1 MTAVYGEILMKRKI
15 NQIKT
20 FLLRRKGLHLWLA
33 ADLILL
39 AGFYLC
45 RGQRAWMNAL
55 TEHVT
60 GPFRRALGDLCYR
73 TEISVMEV
81 ISVLAVVAGAAYLL
95 WSIAAVIRTG
105 GHRLDRAYGAL
116 LGAAC
121 AIVMVYDIF
130 WLLWGVNF
138 WADSFQD
145 KSGIRAQPV
154 AREELTAVT
163 AYFARQLSLAAD
175 RVPRDEYGLFDV
187 PREEIL
193 EKSDAVYEG
202 AEALFPFLEF
212 ADKGVKP
219 MAFSRLMSEID
230 FTGFYCPYTGE
241 SNVNVDS
248 PACLL
253 PSTAAHELAHQRG
266 VASEQECNFL
276 AVLAST
282 TSGDAAYE
290 YSGWLMGYIHLGN
303 ALYAADPDAYWAIRD
318 TLPETV
324 LTDLQHNNAY
334 WAQFRDST
342 VQKVSNK
349 VYDGLLKGYGEER
362 GIQSYGTVVDML
374 VVYYRD
380 V

>member
-1 MTAVYGEILMKRKI
+1 MGKFLMKQ
-15 NQIKT
+15 NTMQIKS

-45 RGQRAWMNAL
+45 RGQRAWMNTL
-55 TEHVT
+55 TAHVT
-60 GPFRRALGDLCYR
+60 GPLRRSLGDLCYR
-73 TEISVMEV
+73 TEISIMEV
-81 ISVLAVVAGAAYLL
+81 ISVLAVLAGAAYLL
-95 WSIAAVIRTG
+95 WSIAAVVRAKG
-105 GHRLDRAYGAL
+105 RRLDRIYGAL

-121 AIVMVYDIF
+121 AVVMVYDIF

-154 AREELTAVT
+154 AREDLTAVT
-163 AYFARQLSLAAD
+163 AHFARQLSLAAD
-175 RVPRDEYGLFDV
+175 QIPRDEYGLFDV

-193 EKSDAVYEG
+193 AKSDSVYSG

-219 MAFSRLMSEID
+219 MVFSRLMSEID

-266 VASEQECNFL
+266 VASEDRK
-276 AVLAST
+276 S
-282 TSGDAAYE
+282 
-290 YSGWLMGYIHLGN
+290 
-303 ALYAADPDAYWAIRD
+303 
-318 TLPETV
+318 
-324 LTDLQHNNAY
+324 
-334 WAQFRDST
+334 
-342 VQKVSNK
+342 
-349 VYDGLLKGYGEER
+349 
-362 GIQSYGTVVDML
+362 VV
-374 VVYYRD
+374 
-380 V
+380 